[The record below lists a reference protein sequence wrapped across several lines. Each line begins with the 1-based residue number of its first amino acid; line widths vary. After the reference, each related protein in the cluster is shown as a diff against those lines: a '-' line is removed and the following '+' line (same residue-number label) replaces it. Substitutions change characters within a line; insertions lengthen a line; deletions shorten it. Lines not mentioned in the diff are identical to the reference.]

1 MDVRTRDFLME
12 LKRDSWLVKW
22 AYLGEHVNV
31 WSDTH
36 TSLCALFWRSV
47 LFTPLKLS
55 VPLMLVGVL
64 AVMTYQEPMQA
75 LVFFGGVAGVLTVVC
90 AVAYVSSYVQDSGT
104 SDQPPVVVQMLKSV
118 KGKVCPMVTI
128 KAER

>member
-22 AYLGEHVNV
+22 AYLGEHINK

-47 LFTPLKLS
+47 LFTPLKLA
-55 VPLMLVGVL
+55 VPLGMVGVI
-64 AVMTYQEPMQA
+64 AVMAYHEPMSA
-75 LVFFGGVAGVLTVVC
+75 LVVFGGVLIALALTA
-90 AVAYVSSYVQDSGT
+90 AVAFVSAYVQERGT
-104 SDQPPVVVQMLKSV
+104 SDQSPVVVQMLKSV